1 MQTDQNKIPF
11 QCSNGTL
18 ELSSI
23 VTHSMRCSIYS
34 LDALSSE
41 AITRVLALLN
51 SIQKIC
57 HEENNER
64 NKVGIIINET
74 NCIEDIH
81 HSLRHAAVGD
91 NS

>member
-51 SIQKIC
+51 SVQEYAMK
-57 HEENNER
+57 
-64 NKVGIIINET
+64 KTMKET
-74 NCIEDIH
+74 W
-81 HSLRHAAVGD
+81 LG
-91 NS
+91 